1 MNQIL
6 ETVGMQPHPGLL
18 LPPEI
23 VAVIR
28 GYEQQAEQERQL
40 PQPILDIIYQ
50 QQWLKVLVP
59 KSAQGLELPLPE
71 VVRMFEALAWAG
83 GNTGWCVNLGAGAN
97 MFAGYL
103 DQATSQAIFDT
114 ATTWCAGSGAIS
126 GRATKVPGGYIL
138 RGHWKYASGAN
149 HATHF
154 TANAFIDDSSTDNN
168 GQAPIPAPFRS
179 FIVPAEMVH
188 NRRNWEATGLQATS
202 SNDFEV
208 KDVFVPDQHTF
219 SLLQPSDFATNALY
233 SFPFEAMAVINMTCM
248 ITGLAFHFADEY
260 RRLAMNKKP
269 AHQELTLETHPAAAA
284 IYTKVLAHFNEARNQ
299 MYNALDQLWAVYAS
313 GQTADKPE
321 LEQFIQTCKSASAAS
336 RQLINELYPLCGMS
350 ILNYEEPL
358 NKIWRD
364 AMTAS
369 QHYLLS
375 RL

>member
-1 MNQIL
+1 MTQFL
-6 ETVGMQPHPGLL
+6 ESSGVQPHPGTILSS
-18 LPPEI
+18 E
-23 VAVIR
+23 AVDIIR
-28 GYEQQAEQERQL
+28 RYEAQAEQERQL
-40 PQPILDIIYQ
+40 PQAILGLIYE

-59 KSAQGLELPLPE
+59 QSAGGLEKPLPG
-71 VVRMFEALAWAG
+71 VVRLFEALAWAG

-103 DQATSQAIFDT
+103 DQATSLAIFDT

-126 GRATKVPGGYIL
+126 GRATRVAGGYML
-138 RGHWKYASGAN
+138 SGHWKYASGAN

-154 TANAFIDDSSTDNN
+154 TANAYIDLTEDHEGLTPT
-168 GQAPIPAPFRS
+168 AAPFRS
-179 FIVPAEMVH
+179 FIVPADKVH
-188 NRRNWEATGLQATS
+188 NHRNWQATGMQATS
-202 SNDFEV
+202 SNDFEII
-208 KDVFVPDQHTF
+208 DVFVPEQHTF

-233 SFPFEAMAVINMTCM
+233 RFPFEAMAVINMTCM

-269 AHQELTLETHPAAAA
+269 AHQELKLEAHPAAAA
-284 IYTKVLAHFNEARNQ
+284 IYKKVSAHFNEARNK
-299 MYNALDQLWAVYAS
+299 MYHALDQLWIVYES
-313 GQTADKPE
+313 GQTADKSE
-321 LEQFIQTCKSASAAS
+321 LEQFIQTCKNASAAS

-350 ILNYEEPL
+350 VLNGEAPL

-375 RL
+375 PL